1 MEELNEMA
9 RNERKENA
17 PKKLDDGID
26 KVLVEVNRITKVVKG
41 GRKLRFSALVVA
53 GDRKGRVGIGTGK
66 SAETAIAIEK
76 ATTAAKKNMVRI
88 SLDGT
93 TIPHEIKGT
102 FEKTKV
108 LLMPAKEG
116 KGVIAGGSVR
126 TVVELAGIKDIVTK
140 LYGSNNKVNC
150 VKATMNGLKK
160 LKTQEEIAKLRGI
173 SVEQI

>member
-1 MEELNEMA
+1 MA
-9 RNERKENA
+9 RNERKDNA
-17 PKKLDDGID
+17 PKKPDDGID
-26 KVLVEVNRITKVVKG
+26 KTLVELNRVTKVVKG

-53 GDRKGRVGIGTGK
+53 GDHKGRVGIGMGK
-66 SAETAIAIEK
+66 SAETSVAIEK
-76 ATTAAKKNMVRI
+76 ATTAAKKHMMTIALN
-88 SLDGT
+88 GT
-93 TIPHEIKGT
+93 TIPHEVVGT

-150 VKATMNGLKK
+150 VKATINGLKK
-160 LKTQEEIAKLRGI
+160 LKTKEEVARLRGI
-173 SVEQI
+173 SVEEL